1 MTQMKIKHFAIYT
14 NNVDS
19 LSLNPEKYKSCL
31 TVMLQVK
38 LFCYSGQCIF
48 THLWWLYIHLI
59 GVWLKKKEG
68 GKPGILE
75 NEVYKGEG
83 EG

>member
-1 MTQMKIKHFAIYT
+1 MIFGTLCQLKYIALGLTGKKEKKVMTQMKIKHFAIYT

-48 THLWWLYIHLI
+48 THL
-59 GVWLKKKEG
+59 
-68 GKPGILE
+68 
-75 NEVYKGEG
+75 
-83 EG
+83 